1 MGLGHIVPPR
11 LCPSTLVV
19 LAGVL
24 PLLGSVSV
32 HFPSAHATLFLGGNG
47 ACYLAFAALNRSTKQ
62 WWRASCMFLAHH
74 TNMPIST
81 MD

>member
-24 PLLGSVSV
+24 PLLGSLSV
-32 HFPSAHATLFLGGNG
+32 HFPLAHATLFLDGNG
-47 ACYLAFAALNRSTKQ
+47 ACYLAFAALNGSTKQ